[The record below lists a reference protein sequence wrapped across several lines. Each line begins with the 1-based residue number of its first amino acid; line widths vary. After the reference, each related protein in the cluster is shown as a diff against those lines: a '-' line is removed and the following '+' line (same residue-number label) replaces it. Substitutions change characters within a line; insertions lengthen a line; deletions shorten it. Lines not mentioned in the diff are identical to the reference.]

1 MSEPRL
7 IDVAKRAG
15 VSVGTVSRVINRVP
29 EVTPELRTR
38 VEAAI
43 DQLGYRPNALARSFR
58 RQRSSTLGLV
68 IPDVTAPFFAE
79 LAKHIEAA
87 ALKLNYTLL
96 LGNAM
101 YSPELERVYL
111 NTLAD
116 RRVDGLIIV
125 PSTSVNPVSSREQ
138 AKVVVVDRELSGM
151 DIVSSDHRGG
161 AVAAVEYLLELG
173 HTLIACI
180 AGAQDLPPL
189 RERYHGYFDTV
200 APVFAEHGVEV
211 QSFVRIGPWDYQF
224 GYEAAQ
230 SLLGESSPRPTAIF
244 CSSDQ
249 QAIGVLRAC
258 ADLGLNVP
266 RDLSIIGY
274 DDIPLADL
282 VMPRLT
288 TVRQPIE
295 AIARHALDQ
304 LVSRLAAPGK
314 RRRRI
319 FLPTELVV
327 RASCAAPQRR
337 PARSA
342 GKRPVTPAK
351 MQRQGVRPT

>member
-1 MSEPRL
+1 MSEARL

-15 VSVGTVSRVINRVP
+15 VSVGTVSRVINGVP
-29 EVTPELRTR
+29 EVTPALRAR
-38 VEAAI
+38 VHAAI
-43 DQLGYRPNALARSFR
+43 DELGYRPNALARSFR
-58 RQRSSTLGLV
+58 RQRSSTLALV

-79 LAKHIEAA
+79 LAKHLEAA
-87 ALKLNYTLL
+87 ALQLDYTLL

-101 YSPELERVYL
+101 YSVDVERVYL

-125 PSTSVNPVSSREQ
+125 PSTAVNPVSSREQ
-138 AKVVVVDRELSGM
+138 ARVVVVDRELAGM
-151 DIVSSDHRGG
+151 DLVSSDHRGG
-161 AVAAVEYLLELG
+161 AVAAVEYLIGLG

-189 RERYHGYFDTV
+189 RERYLGYVDTV
-200 APVFAEHGVEV
+200 APVLAGAGVELE
-211 QSFVRIGPWDYQF
+211 SFVRIGPWDYQF
-224 GYEAAQ
+224 GYVAAR
-230 SLLGESSPRPTAIF
+230 SLLKECSPRPTAIF

-258 ADLGLNVP
+258 ADLGLDVP
-266 RDLSIIGY
+266 RDLSVIGY

-295 AIARHALDQ
+295 AIAQGALDR
-304 LVSRLAAPGK
+304 LVSRLATPGK
-314 RRRRI
+314 RRTRT
-319 FLPTELVV
+319 FLPTELVL

-337 PARSA
+337 PAGA
-342 GKRPVTPAK
+342 GRKRTA
-351 MQRQGVRPT
+351 VRTKT